1 MCVASTSGTLCVFQS
16 PSKRSHINISS
27 DKLHSL
33 LDIEKSE
40 LIPPGK
46 TSQAV
51 AQVTLPGEVFSSP
64 VMISGR
70 IFVGCRNDYLYCLD
84 LLI

>member
-16 PSKRSHINISS
+16 PSKRSHINISL
-27 DKLHSL
+27 DKSHSSV
-33 LDIEKSE
+33 DSEKSE
-40 LIPPGK
+40 LIPP
-46 TSQAV
+46 V

-64 VMISGR
+64 VMMSGR